1 MAPALPDADG
11 CVWARGGVSQ
21 AAAAR
26 ALARYVDDLEG
37 ELEAADDA
45 VVRLR
50 RELTEGEA
58 NLSEVSASNTK
69 LAAEAE
75 ELNGALEKA
84 KAVLMTTEAELDAKE
99 KAAELAAEQLMDSQ
113 KSAEASA
120 QATQGEAQARAV
132 RLESQLMAAEAKAA
146 EQLAERERLESSMA
160 DIGSKRQLAEE
171 AAEYGAARV
180 RELEQAAAEAEAKAE
195 AKAAA
200 LTESETSVGR
210 LMIELRELK
219 SAQERVAASNGAA
232 TNGVANGVNGAP
244 KNGAA
249 AKTNGAS
256 SATFDVEAKRLTDE
270 IEKQLA
276 GTGMQTGGM
285 PTGGGGG
292 GSATLVALSRMK
304 KSDLMAECETRKI
317 EVKGSVAEL
326 RATLRVERKR
336 DGLVTQLCE
345 RGWSE
350 RQARTALGKAA
361 WDVDAAIDSL
371 LKR

>member
-1 MAPALPDADG
+1 
-11 CVWARGGVSQ
+11 
-21 AAAAR
+21 
-26 ALARYVDDLEG
+26 
-37 ELEAADDA
+37 
-45 VVRLR
+45 
-50 RELTEGEA
+50 
-58 NLSEVSASNTK
+58 
-69 LAAEAE
+69 
-75 ELNGALEKA
+75 
-84 KAVLMTTEAELDAKE
+84 
-99 KAAELAAEQLMDSQ
+99 MDSQ

-232 TNGVANGVNGAP
+232 SNGVANGVNGAA

-249 AKTNGAS
+249 ANGKTNGAS

-270 IEKQLA
+270 IEKQLR

-285 PTGGGGG
+285 PTGGGGGG

-350 RQARTALGKAA
+350 RQARSALGKAA